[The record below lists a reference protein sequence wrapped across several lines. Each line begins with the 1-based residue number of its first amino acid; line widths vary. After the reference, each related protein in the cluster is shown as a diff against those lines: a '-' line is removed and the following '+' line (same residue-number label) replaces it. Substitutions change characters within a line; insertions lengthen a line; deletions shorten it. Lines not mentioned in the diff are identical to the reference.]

1 MIDRVARDNLALAV
15 RRLASGR
22 MSLYDFAD
30 EACRVER
37 LSRKKD
43 CALEDLAFTLYLLV
57 IEIHE
62 DELWGQNHF
71 VGRARLTKAGRRF
84 MARMWLYLKS
94 DSTSADA
101 GFSEHKALVQWPEW
115 SLLHRFAAFDL
126 CGARRTRYKHLRSL
140 RSMGVLRR
148 ITPFTDPHEFLAARA
163 RRIFFS
169 GSTNTSPTAASH

>member
-43 CALEDLAFTLYLLV
+43 CALEELAFTLYLLV

-84 MARMWLYLKS
+84 MARMWLY
-94 DSTSADA
+94 
-101 GFSEHKALVQWPEW
+101 LVQWPEW